1 MSAAPPALGPLGGD
15 GLQVIELPGGGGQDA
30 MAAIRL
36 GIDRWGDGLSAAPE
50 DFDILLTAAP
60 DAPRPW
66 VSVPP
71 AELEGLVA
79 ELAAA
84 VARTPVAAAVLAQVL
99 RMGERL
105 AFNEA
110 LVLESLAYS
119 TLLAGAEFRAWRAA
133 TPVRTR
139 PRNDA
144 SRVRLARED
153 GVLIVAFARSEARNA
168 VDAAMRDELVEAL
181 AFAAVDPEQTSVLLT
196 GDGPSF
202 SAGGDLDEFGR
213 APDTAAAH
221 VIRVAQSPARLLR
234 RLGERAGAR
243 VHGACIGAGIEI
255 PASAARVTASPDA
268 WFRLPEVAMGLIP
281 GAGGTASIP
290 RRIGRE
296 RACFMAL
303 SGRAIDVS
311 TALAWG
317 LVDALEG
324 AP

>member
-1 MSAAPPALGPLGGD
+1 MAATPPTLDALAGD
-15 GLQVIELPGGGGQDA
+15 GLQVIELPCGGEA
-30 MAAIRL
+30 EATIRL
-36 GIDRWGDGLSAAPE
+36 GIDRRGDGLSGAP
-50 DFDILLTAAP
+50 DDLDILLTVAP

-71 AELEGLVA
+71 AELA
-79 ELAAA
+79 ELAAELANA

-99 RMGERL
+99 RLGERL
-105 AFNEA
+105 AFDEA

-119 TLLAGAEFRAWRAA
+119 TLLAGAEFRTWRAA

-139 PRNDA
+139 PRTTA
-144 SRVRLARED
+144 ARVRLARED
-153 GVLIVAFARSEARNA
+153 GRLIVAFARSEARNA

-181 AFAAVDPEQTSVLLT
+181 TFAALDPEQTPVLLA
-196 GDGPSF
+196 GDGPAF

-213 APDTAAAH
+213 ATDPAAAH
-221 VIRVAQSPARLLR
+221 MIRVEQSPARLLR
-234 RLGERAGAR
+234 GLGERASAR

-255 PASAARVTASPDA
+255 PAAAARVIASPDA
-268 WFRLPEVAMGLIP
+268 WFRLPEVGMGLVP

-290 RRIGRE
+290 RRIGRQ
-296 RACFMAL
+296 RTCFMAL
-303 SGRAIDVS
+303 SGRAIDAS

-317 LVDALEG
+317 LVDAVED

>member
-1 MSAAPPALGPLGGD
+1 MDAAPPASETLAGD
-15 GLQVIELPGGGGQDA
+15 GLQVVELPGGEDEA
-30 MAAIRL
+30 SIRL
-36 GIDRWGDGLSAAPE
+36 GIDRQGDGPSGDLE
-50 DFDILLTAAP
+50 GFDILLTVAP

-66 VSVPP
+66 VSVAP
-71 AELEGLVA
+71 AELAELGA

-84 VARTPVAAAVLAQVL
+84 VARTPVAARVLAQVL
-99 RMGERL
+99 RVGERM
-105 AFNEA
+105 AFDEA

-139 PRNDA
+139 PRTDTA
-144 SRVRLARED
+144 RVRLARED
-153 GVLIVAFARSEARNA
+153 GRLIVAFARSEARNA

-181 AFAAVDPEQTSVLLT
+181 TFAALDPEQTPVLLT
-196 GDGPSF
+196 GDGPAF

-213 APDTAAAH
+213 ATDVAAAH
-221 VIRVAQSPARLLR
+221 VIRVAQSPARLLHG
-234 RLGERAGAR
+234 LGARGGAR

-255 PASAARVTASPDA
+255 PAAAARLTASPDA

-290 RRIGRE
+290 RRIGRQ
-296 RACFMAL
+296 RTCFMAL
-303 SGRAIDVS
+303 SGRAIDAS

-317 LVDALEG
+317 LVDAVEG

>member
-1 MSAAPPALGPLGGD
+1 VAGD
-15 GLQVIELPGGGGQDA
+15 GLQVFDLAG
-30 MAAIRL
+30 AIRV
-36 GIDRWGDGLSAAPE
+36 GVDVHGAGMGGAPDG
-50 DFDILLTAAP
+50 FDILLSTAPA
-60 DAPRPW
+60 APRPW
-66 VSVPP
+66 VSV
-71 AELEGLVA
+71 AAAQLDDLVA

-84 VARTPVAAAVLAQVL
+84 AARTPVAAAVMAQVL
-99 RMGERL
+99 RLGAGL

-110 LVLESLAYS
+110 LILESLAYS
-119 TLLAGAEFRAWRAA
+119 TLLAGAEFRAWRAG

-139 PRNDA
+139 AP
-144 SRVRLARED
+144 SEGPRVRLARED
-153 GVLIVAFARSEARNA
+153 GVLVVAFARSEARNA

-181 AFAAVDPEQTSVLLT
+181 AFAAVDPEQTPVLLT

-202 SAGGDLDEFGR
+202 SAGGDLDEFGK
-213 APDTAAAH
+213 ATDPAAAH
-221 VIRVAQSPARLLR
+221 TIRVAQSPTRLLR
-234 RLGERAGAR
+234 ELGQRGSAR

-255 PASAARVTASPDA
+255 PAAAARVTATPDA

-296 RACFMAL
+296 RTCFMAL

-317 LVDALEG
+317 LVDAVG
-324 AP
+324 DAP

>member
-1 MSAAPPALGPLGGD
+1 
-15 GLQVIELPGGGGQDA
+15 
-30 MAAIRL
+30 
-36 GIDRWGDGLSAAPE
+36 
-50 DFDILLTAAP
+50 
-60 DAPRPW
+60 

-181 AFAAVDPEQTSVLLT
+181 AFAAVDPEQTPVLLT

-213 APDTAAAH
+213 APDPAAAH

-234 RLGERAGAR
+234 GLGERAGAR

-296 RACFMAL
+296 RTCFTAL